1 MGDAMQFLL
10 PGVDQRFIESSAPNA
25 RRNVVYVGRP
35 AQTRDDR
42 LYVSGRFSVA
52 ERLAGK
58 RRAPRPLPPTRFD
71 WSGAR
76 SVRAPLDR
84 YLRHGRR
91 FYRVP
96 ERLMHERV
104 ELHRAVAAR
113 ALYE

>member
-1 MGDAMQFLL
+1 
-10 PGVDQRFIESSAPNA
+10 
-25 RRNVVYVGRP
+25 
-35 AQTRDDR
+35 
-42 LYVSGRFSVA
+42 VSGRFPVA
-52 ERLAGK
+52 ELLAGE

-91 FYRVP
+91 FYRAP